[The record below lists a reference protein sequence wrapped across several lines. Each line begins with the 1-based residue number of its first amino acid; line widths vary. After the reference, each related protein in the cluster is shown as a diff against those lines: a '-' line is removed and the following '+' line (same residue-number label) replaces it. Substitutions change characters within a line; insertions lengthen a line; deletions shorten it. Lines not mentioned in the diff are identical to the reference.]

1 MIESEKTGNC
11 WLIFGFVDFSL
22 LERFFIELR
31 DGLYR
36 DELIVVKNTKNDAN
50 SSIQTS
56 KRLRLM
62 FEWNIRM
69 YLKQKRTYND
79 VEHHRHNNKSE
90 PDSNDFE
97 PHRSFKTRKGV
108 TF

>member
-1 MIESEKTGNC
+1 MIESKKTGNY

-36 DELIVVKNTKNDAN
+36 DELIVVKNTKNNAN

-62 FEWNIRM
+62 FEWNLRLECI
-69 YLKQKRTYND
+69 
-79 VEHHRHNNKSE
+79 
-90 PDSNDFE
+90 
-97 PHRSFKTRKGV
+97 
-108 TF
+108 

>member
-1 MIESEKTGNC
+1 MNPKKQATV

-36 DELIVVKNTKNDAN
+36 DELIVVKNTKNNAN

-62 FEWNIRM
+62 FEWNLRLECI
-69 YLKQKRTYND
+69 
-79 VEHHRHNNKSE
+79 
-90 PDSNDFE
+90 
-97 PHRSFKTRKGV
+97 
-108 TF
+108 